1 MFNCIINVIL
11 EGILRKKLPSQLKY
25 HYTSLGV
32 FSREPENKGM
42 NNPMTDPNQG
52 LLPQTV
58 QLHLP
63 EPTFSPTFLSAGGQE
78 RKARAGVGKVGLLQM

>member
-42 NNPMTDPNQG
+42 Q
-52 LLPQTV
+52 
-58 QLHLP
+58 
-63 EPTFSPTFLSAGGQE
+63 
-78 RKARAGVGKVGLLQM
+78 